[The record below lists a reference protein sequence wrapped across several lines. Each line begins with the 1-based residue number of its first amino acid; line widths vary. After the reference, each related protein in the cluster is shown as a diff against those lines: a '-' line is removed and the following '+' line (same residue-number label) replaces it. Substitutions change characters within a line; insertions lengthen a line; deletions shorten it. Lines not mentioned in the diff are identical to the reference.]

1 MDLALREA
9 KDLGTTSSLLIGLC
23 PLATGSTRI
32 VSITSYEIQ
41 AVNIRLQIVEDD
53 LIKNPKDYFITS
65 NTGFILIWI
74 T

>member
-1 MDLALREA
+1 M
-9 KDLGTTSSLLIGLC
+9 GTTSALVIGSC
-23 PLATGSTRI
+23 PSATCSAHI
-32 VSITSYEIQ
+32 VSIAFSEIQ